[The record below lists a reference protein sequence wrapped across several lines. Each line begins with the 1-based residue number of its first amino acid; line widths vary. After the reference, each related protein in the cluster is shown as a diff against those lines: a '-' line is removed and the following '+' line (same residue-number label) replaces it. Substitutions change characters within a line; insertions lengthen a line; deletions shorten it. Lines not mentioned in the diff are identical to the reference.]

1 MSCLPIL
8 QTIINIVN
16 PTLNPVI
23 LQVYILLFMNKGT
36 DVVISSDPPLKK
48 GACPIYNKK
57 LNPRL
62 KCKI

>member
-23 LQVYILLFMNKGT
+23 LQVNVFKQMF
-36 DVVISSDPPLKK
+36 VI
-48 GACPIYNKK
+48 YE
-57 LNPRL
+57 
-62 KCKI
+62 